1 MAYEIRLPPLGQTAD
16 EMSIVEWYKNVGD
29 KIDLAEP
36 LLCVET
42 DKAQVDVE
50 SAEEGV
56 VLAILAK
63 PGELLASGT
72 LIAWVGEPGEVL
84 EAARTDAGAEVASAG
99 VEPQATPAP
108 SQAIAVPSDAPQ
120 SGKTRVSPVVRK
132 LAADLGVDLSSIS
145 GSGAGG
151 LIQRADVEA
160 AAQSPGQSALN
171 TSPDVHHLEV
181 PALRRA
187 IARRLTK
194 SVQTIPQFSLRA
206 DLDATLAKRTIAS
219 AGGGLTY
226 THLVLRNVARALRE
240 HPTMLRIWDD
250 NGPTYRTLSHA
261 HVGMAVAGDD
271 SLYVV
276 TIPEPDVL
284 GVSALVGVVAGAAE
298 RGRMGTLSK
307 DDQLPAAIAVSNLGM
322 FGVESFEAIIDPDQ
336 TAILAV
342 GAVRDS
348 VVSVDGEMRVAPTM
362 TVNLSCD
369 HRSVDGAQAAKFLRT
384 FRTYFETDPAGPS
397 SSSGAE

>member
-1 MAYEIRLPPLGQTAD
+1 
-16 EMSIVEWYKNVGD
+16 MSIVEWYKNVGD

-63 PGELLASGT
+63 PGEPLASGT
-72 LIAWVGEPGEVL
+72 LIAWVGEPGEALV
-84 EAARTDAGAEVASAG
+84 AAQTDAGAVVASAG
-99 VEPQATPAP
+99 VELQSTPVPLEEPAVQSGAPQA
-108 SQAIAVPSDAPQ
+108 
-120 SGKTRVSPVVRK
+120 GKTRVSPVVRK
-132 LAADLGVDLSSIS
+132 LAADLGVDLSLIS
-145 GSGAGG
+145 GSGSGG
-151 LIQRADVEA
+151 LIQRTDVEA
-160 AAQSPGQSALN
+160 AAQSLGQSAPE
-171 TSPDVHHLEV
+171 SSSDVEHLEV
-181 PALRRA
+181 PAVRRA

-206 DLDATLAKRTIAS
+206 DLDATLAKQTIAS

-226 THLVLRNVARALRE
+226 THLLLRNVARALRE
-240 HPTMLRIWDD
+240 HPTMLRIWDE
-250 NGPTYRTLSHA
+250 NGPSYRALSQA

-284 GVSALVGVVAGAAE
+284 GVSALVDVVAGAAE
-298 RGRMGTLSK
+298 RGRIGALSK
-307 DDQLPAAIAVSNLGM
+307 HDQLPAAIAVSNLGM

-336 TAILAV
+336 ASILAV

-348 VVSVDGEMRVAPTM
+348 VVSVEGEMRVVPIM

-384 FRTYFETDPAGPS
+384 FRTYFETDPVGPS
-397 SSSGAE
+397 SSFGAE

>member
-1 MAYEIRLPPLGQTAD
+1 MANEIRLPPLGQTAD

-63 PGELLASGT
+63 PGDLLASGT
-72 LIAWVGEPGEVL
+72 LIAWVGQPGEVL
-84 EAARTDAGAEVASAG
+84 EAAPADAGAVVASSG
-99 VEPQATPAP
+99 VEPKATPAP
-108 SQAIAVPSDAPQ
+108 SEAPAAASDAPPA
-120 SGKTRVSPVVRK
+120 GKARVSPVVRK
-132 LAADLGVDLSSIS
+132 LAADLGVDLSLIS

-151 LIQRADVEA
+151 VIQRADVEA
-160 AAQSPGQSALN
+160 AAQSPRLSAPN
-171 TSPDVHHLEV
+171 TSQDGDHLEV

-194 SVQTIPQFSLRA
+194 STQTIPQFSLRA

-250 NGPTYRTLSHA
+250 NGPTYRALSHA

-276 TIPEPDVL
+276 TIPEPDAI
-284 GVSALVGVVAGAAE
+284 GVSALVGAVAGAAD

-307 DDQLPAAIAVSNLGM
+307 QDQLPAAIAVSNLGM

-336 TAILAV
+336 TSILAV
-342 GAVRDS
+342 GAVRES
-348 VVSVDGEMRVAPTM
+348 VVSVEGEIRVAPIM